1 MSQIVE
7 FPDRGLV
14 AEEAAEWL
22 IRLDADRAPTDEERR
37 ALGEWMHRSP
47 VHREELQNLAALWGR
62 MNVLTELSV
71 PLAGASRPERA
82 SRKSWLIA
90 VAAVAVV
97 AIATS
102 LLISRPA
109 TDSSSPINGS
119 PSNGSLSNG
128 LYATAVGQQRT
139 QTLADGSR
147 VFLNTN
153 SQIKVEFGAA
163 ERTIYL
169 MQGEALFTVTKN
181 RRWPFRVFAGNHL
194 IEAVGTSFSVHLK
207 GDELNVAVTEGRV
220 ALASVGLE
228 AEVALDGAS
237 NHERTVRRSLGA
249 LDAGQAVTIHPM
261 VEQSASGSDERR
273 DVIEPV
279 APAEMAKRLAWREGV
294 VMFSGERLEEVVA
307 ELSRYTTLTIEIPD
321 ASVRDMRIGGRFPI
335 GETETMLAAFQTN
348 LNLRVTRIDHDRVVL
363 SASPH

>member
-1 MSQIVE
+1 MSQVVE

-71 PLAGASRPERA
+71 PLAASSRSERA
-82 SRKSWLIA
+82 SRKPLML
-90 VAAVAVV
+90 AAAAIVVV
-97 AIATS
+97 AIAT
-102 LLISRPA
+102 LLLVSRPA
-109 TDSSSPINGS
+109 TDSSSV
-119 PSNGSLSNG
+119 SNG

-153 SQIKVEFGAA
+153 SQIKVEFSAA
-163 ERTIYL
+163 ERTLYL

-181 RRWPFRVFAGNHL
+181 RQWPFRVFAGNHL

-228 AEVALDGAS
+228 MEVAPDGAS

-249 LDAGQAVTIHPM
+249 LDAGQAVTIHPV
-261 VEQSASGSDERR
+261 VEQGASGSDQRR

-279 APAEMAKRLAWREGV
+279 APAEVAKRLAWREGV